1 MAAPQKKSVVPAPVK
16 KKTLNRAPL
25 WLASH
30 KKKKKVVESPIKSP
44 PPQREWSPIAGL
56 IYAAGVARQGRQ
68 GDYGCGPEEAAEA
81 ARKRRPRSSRRRRR
95 RRPTPT

>member
-44 PPQREWSPIAGL
+44 PPQREWSPIAGRYIRL
-56 IYAAGVARQGRQ
+56 RS
-68 GDYGCGPEEAAEA
+68 
-81 ARKRRPRSSRRRRR
+81 RPSRSSGRLRLW
-95 RRPTPT
+95 